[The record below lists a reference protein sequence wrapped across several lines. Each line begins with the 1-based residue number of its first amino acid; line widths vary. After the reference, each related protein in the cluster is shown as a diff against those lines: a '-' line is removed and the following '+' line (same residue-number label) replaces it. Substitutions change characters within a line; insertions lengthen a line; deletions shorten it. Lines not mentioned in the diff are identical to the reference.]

1 MEKGGRVLDGDP
13 EAVDFAQTTT
23 RSTNR
28 LGYIDYASTDK
39 ARAAGRP
46 VRPAAFIL
54 PSYIYIISY
63 ISFVCA
69 RTKNALTTSRQ

>member
-54 PSYIYIISY
+54 PSYIIYIIIIY
-63 ISFVCA
+63 IICVCPHE
-69 RTKNALTTSRQ
+69 